1 MIYVLIIAGAIA
13 LDRIVKHLVISSFSA
28 GDTVPVLGDFFH
40 ITYVQNRG
48 IAFSMLEG
56 QETVILAA
64 TTALLIA
71 GLVFLVL
78 FRRRFPLMF
87 NVGLSLVC
95 GGGLSNVI
103 DRATYG
109 YVIDMFDFGRFPVF
123 NVADIGVTCGCI
135 LTMIAL
141 IVLYKD
147 EEENGEAERDE

>member
-40 ITYVQNRG
+40 ITYVQNSG

-56 QETVILAA
+56 QETIILAA
-64 TTALLIA
+64 TAALLIA

-95 GGGLSNVI
+95 GGGINNVI
-103 DRATYG
+103 DRAAYG

-123 NVADIGVTCGCI
+123 NVADTCICVGCGLI
-135 LTMIAL
+135 LLYAL
-141 IVLYKD
+141 VSMKD
-147 EEENGEAERDE
+147 DDKA

>member
-40 ITYVQNRG
+40 ITYVQNSG

-56 QETVILAA
+56 QETIILAA
-64 TTALLIA
+64 TAALLIA

-95 GGGLSNVI
+95 GGGISNVI
-103 DRATYG
+103 DRAAYG

-123 NVADIGVTCGCI
+123 NVADTCICVGCGLI
-135 LTMIAL
+135 LLFAL
-141 IVLYKD
+141 VYMKD
-147 EEENGEAERDE
+147 DDQA